1 MRKPKKSLADC
12 INTFTYHRI
21 CPEDCMD
28 ALLYMKLLK
37 SITDACR
44 KHGVSIIFDVM
55 LTNSEDRD

>member
-1 MRKPKKSLADC
+1 MKRPNKTLADC

-37 SITDACR
+37 NIKDTCHEHGIRSIF
-44 KHGVSIIFDVM
+44 GIM
-55 LTNSEDRD
+55 LPNPEDKD